1 MYQVKSFADGQALII
16 NTEQMYESYWLA
28 ESVESA
34 EALAVG
40 LNQPDLR
47 AELASHRFDFE
58 TGGLR
63 LPNGLQI
70 RTDRESQAQL
80 GNAYTILKGGLIPDT
95 DWKALNGW
103 QVVTLAEIEPIAK
116 AVAAHVRGC
125 FRGERAVEQ
134 MIDAATTLEDI
145 RAIDITEQFYAHY
158 QSAYMEV
165 MEAA

>member
-1 MYQVKSFADGQALII
+1 MYLFEFNDTGTVLITNAQI
-16 NTEQMYESYWLA
+16 NYSSVWLA
-28 ESVESA
+28 NTLEEA

-40 LNQPDLR
+40 LNKPDLH